1 MTDTAQSRASE
12 EFRGHWLLAACGG
25 GVILLL
31 GLVLLFLPVASRDS
45 FAQTTGWFLM
55 AAAGIE
61 FAVGLRGSPSLEGR
75 LTLLLSAATAAAAVL
90 VLLWPGAYPLFF
102 VAIVCLAIRGVGA
115 IMAAAINGAG
125 VQRWVMARGI
135 VDAVLATT
143 LVAGA
148 PLAAVIS
155 TLSGRKWP
163 PAGHAVL
170 GNFIGISM
178 IAAGICLLGL
188 ALTKRRGPAGKGDGD
203 AAA

>member
-178 IAAGICLLGL
+178 VAAGICLLGL